1 MNENCSFRMG
11 CGWIIN
17 GCFSPLGCLQRLF
30 TRKIQNDKQE
40 ANRMT
45 KKTSGIHHITA
56 IVGHPQEN
64 VDFYAGVLGLR
75 LVKQTVNF
83 DDPGTYHLYFGN
95 EGGKPGTI
103 ITFFPWAG
111 ARRGIIGDGQ
121 VGVTSYAVP
130 KGAMKF
136 WEQRLEKF
144 HINCEKTERFHEQ
157 YLQFEDPHGLR
168 LEIVEREEGETNTWT
183 FGGIS
188 PDTAI
193 KGFGGATL
201 FSVQPGKTAELLEKV
216 MGLELVGQ
224 EGDFIRF
231 RSSADVGNII
241 DLKATPA
248 GRGQMGVG
256 TVHHIAWR
264 AIDDHDQL
272 EWQKYV
278 AANGYAVTPVQ
289 DRNYF
294 NAIYFREHGEILFE
308 IATDPPGFAHDE
320 SHETMGE
327 KLMLPP
333 QYEHYREQL
342 ERRLMPIKVRELE
355 E

>member
-1 MNENCSFRMG
+1 MN
-11 CGWIIN
+11 
-17 GCFSPLGCLQRLF
+17 
-30 TRKIQNDKQE
+30 
-40 ANRMT
+40 
-45 KKTSGIHHITA
+45 KKTMGIHHISA

-83 DDPGTYHLYFGN
+83 DDPGTYHLYFGD

-103 ITFFPWAG
+103 ITFFPWANAYQG
-111 ARRGIIGDGQ
+111 RIGDGQ

-130 KGAMKF
+130 KGAMSF
-136 WEQRLEKF
+136 WEERLEKF
-144 HINCEKTERFHEQ
+144 NVSFSKLKRFGEQ
-157 YLQFEDPHGLR
+157 YLAFDDPHGLH
-168 LEIVEREEGETNTWT
+168 LEIVERDEGEVNTWN
-183 FGGIS
+183 FGGVT
-188 PDTAI
+188 PEVAI

-201 FSVQPGKTAELLEKV
+201 FSAHPDKTAELLEQV
-216 MGLELVGQ
+216 MGLELIGK

-231 RSSADVGNII
+231 RSSADIGNII
-241 DLKATPA
+241 DLKAIPT

-264 AIDDHDQL
+264 ASDDNDQL

-320 SHETMGE
+320 SQETMGE
-327 KLMLPP
+327 QLMLPV
-333 QYEHYREQL
+333 QYEQYREEL
-342 ERRLMPIKVRELE
+342 ERRLIPIKVKEIN
-355 E
+355 

>member
-1 MNENCSFRMG
+1 
-11 CGWIIN
+11 
-17 GCFSPLGCLQRLF
+17 
-30 TRKIQNDKQE
+30 
-40 ANRMT
+40 MT
-45 KKTSGIHHITA
+45 KNVSKEMVVMSKKTAGIHHITA

-103 ITFFPWAG
+103 ITFFPWAN
-111 ARRGIIGDGQ
+111 ARQGKIGDGQ
-121 VGVTSYAVP
+121 VGVTSYVVP
-130 KGAMKF
+130 KGAMGF
-136 WEQRLEKF
+136 WEQRLAKF
-144 HINCEKTERFHEQ
+144 GVPATKMERFGEQ
-157 YLQFEDPHGLR
+157 YLEFDDPHGLH
-168 LEIVEREEGETNTWT
+168 LEIVEREEGEKNTWQA
-183 FGGIS
+183 GEINS
-188 PDTAI
+188 DVAI

-201 FSVQPGKTAELLEKV
+201 LSVRPDETAQLLENV
-216 MGLELVGQ
+216 MGLQKVGQ

-231 RSSADVGNII
+231 QSSADIGNII
-241 DLKATPA
+241 DLKLTTI

-264 AIDDHDQL
+264 AKDDEDQL

-278 AANGYAVTPVQ
+278 ADSGYGVTAVR

-294 NAIYFREHGEILFE
+294 NAIYFKEHGEILFE

-320 SHETMGE
+320 SLETMGE
-327 KLMLPP
+327 KLMLPE
-333 QYEHYREQL
+333 QYETHRDQI
-342 ERRLMPIKVRELE
+342 ERALIPFEVRELD
-355 E
+355 

>member
-1 MNENCSFRMG
+1 MS
-11 CGWIIN
+11 
-17 GCFSPLGCLQRLF
+17 
-30 TRKIQNDKQE
+30 
-40 ANRMT
+40 
-45 KKTSGIHHITA
+45 KKTMGIHHITA

-103 ITFFPWAG
+103 ITFFPWADAYQG
-111 ARRGIIGDGQ
+111 KIGDGQ
-121 VGVTSYAVP
+121 VGVTSYVVP
-130 KGAMKF
+130 KGALDF
-136 WEQRLEKF
+136 WESRLDKF
-144 HINCEKTERFHEQ
+144 DIPYSKITRFGET
-157 YLQFEDPHGLR
+157 YLEFDDPHGLH
-168 LEIVEREEGETNTWT
+168 LEIVEREEGEINTWT
-183 FGGIS
+183 FGDVT
-188 PDTAI
+188 PEVAI

-201 FSVQPGKTAELLEKV
+201 FSAKPDKTAELLEKV
-216 MGLELVGQ
+216 MGLEKVDE
-224 EGDFIRF
+224 EGDFIRY
-231 RSSADVGNII
+231 RSSADIGNII
-241 DLKATPA
+241 DLKVVPT

-264 AIDDHDQL
+264 ASDDKDQL
-272 EWQKYV
+272 DWQKYV
-278 AANGYAVTPVQ
+278 AQNGYGVTPVQ

-327 KLMLPP
+327 QLMLPA
-333 QYEHYREQL
+333 QYEQYREQL
-342 ERRLMPIKVRELE
+342 EHSLIPIKVRTLD
-355 E
+355 